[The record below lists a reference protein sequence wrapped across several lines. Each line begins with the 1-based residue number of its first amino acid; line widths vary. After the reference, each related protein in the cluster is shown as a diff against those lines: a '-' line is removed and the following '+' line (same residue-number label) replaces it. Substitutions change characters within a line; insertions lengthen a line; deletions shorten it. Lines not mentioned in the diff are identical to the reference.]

1 MEPVTLI
8 TGGSTGIGATTA
20 RALLKQGHRVAVTGR
35 DADKLAA
42 FADSVSASANA
53 ANAAGAADADT
64 AAGQAAAADRLLTIP
79 GDAGDPADVA
89 TTVRRVLDTWG
100 RLDTVIA
107 NAGFSLPG
115 TLEDQD
121 PEAMRSMILTN
132 VLGPALLIRETLPH
146 LRASKG
152 RIVVVG
158 SVAGIRYTPGNLYS
172 VTKWAVHA
180 LVENVRLLVAKD
192 RVGVTLVA
200 PGVVDTPFWDE
211 RGGSPEAAP
220 TLTAEQIAA
229 AILFAVNQPEGVDV
243 NQLVV
248 RPTGQLN

>member
-8 TGGSTGIGATTA
+8 TGGSSGIGAATA
-20 RALLKQGHRVAVTGR
+20 LALLKQGHRVAVTGR
-35 DADKLAA
+35 DTDRLAA
-42 FADSVSASANA
+42 FAASAG
-53 ANAAGAADADT
+53 AGD
-64 AAGQAAAADRLLTIP
+64 QLLTIA
-79 GDAGDPADVA
+79 GDASDETDVA
-89 TTVRRVLDTWG
+89 ATVHQVVQAWG

-115 TLEDQD
+115 TLEDHD
-121 PEAMRSMILTN
+121 PQAMRTMVLTN
-132 VLGPALLIRETLPH
+132 VLGPALLVRETLPH
-146 LRASKG
+146 LRESKG

-158 SVAGIRYTPGNLYS
+158 SVAGIRNTPGNLYS

-192 RVGVTLVA
+192 RVGVTLIA

-211 RGGSPEAAP
+211 RGGTPQAAP
-220 TLTAEQIAA
+220 ALTPEQIAN

-248 RPTGQLN
+248 RPTGQAG

>member
-8 TGGSTGIGATTA
+8 TGGSSGIGAATA

-42 FADSVSASANA
+42 FAAS
-53 ANAAGAADADT
+53 ADADS
-64 AAGQAAAADRLLTIP
+64 ASGDRLLTIS
-79 GDAGDPADVA
+79 GDAADANDVA
-89 TTVRRVLDTWG
+89 ATVRQVVDTWG

-115 TLEDQD
+115 TLEDHD
-121 PEAMRSMILTN
+121 PDAMRSMVLTN
-132 VLGPALLIRETLPH
+132 VLGPALLVRETLPH
-146 LRASKG
+146 LRESKG

-158 SVAGIRYTPGNLYS
+158 SVAGIRNTPGNLYS

-211 RGGSPEAAP
+211 RGGSPQAAP

-248 RPTGQLN
+248 RPTGQLG

>member
-8 TGGSTGIGATTA
+8 TGGSSGIGAATA
-20 RALLKQGHRVAVTGR
+20 RALLQQGHRVAVTGR
-35 DADKLAA
+35 DADRLAT
-42 FADSVSASANA
+42 FAASAD
-53 ANAAGAADADT
+53 AGEQLLTVSGDASDADH
-64 AAGQAAAADRLLTIP
+64 
-79 GDAGDPADVA
+79 VA
-89 TTVRRVLDTWG
+89 SVVNEVIGRWG

-115 TLEDQD
+115 TLEDHD
-121 PEAMRSMILTN
+121 PEAMRAMVLTN
-132 VLGPALLIRETLPH
+132 VLGPALLVRQTLPY
-146 LRASKG
+146 LRESKG

-158 SVAGIRYTPGNLYS
+158 SVAGIRNTPGNLYS

-211 RGGSPEAAP
+211 RGGSPQAAP
-220 TLTAEQIAA
+220 ALTAEHIAT

-243 NQLVV
+243 SQLVV
-248 RPTGQLN
+248 RPAGQLG

>member
-8 TGGSTGIGATTA
+8 TGGSSGIGAATA
-20 RALLKQGHRVAVTGR
+20 LALLKQGHRVAVTGR
-35 DADKLAA
+35 DADRLAA
-42 FADSVSASANA
+42 FAASA
-53 ANAAGAADADT
+53 GADE
-64 AAGQAAAADRLLTIP
+64 QLLTIA
-79 GDAGDPADVA
+79 GDASEETDVA
-89 TTVRRVLDTWG
+89 ATVRQVVDAWG

-115 TLEDQD
+115 TLEDHD
-121 PEAMRSMILTN
+121 PQAMRAMVLTN
-132 VLGPALLIRETLPH
+132 VLGPALLVRETLPH

-158 SVAGIRYTPGNLYS
+158 SVAGIRNTPGNLYS

-211 RGGSPEAAP
+211 RGGTPQAAP
-220 TLTAEQIAA
+220 ALTPEQIAN

-248 RPTGQLN
+248 RPTGQVG

>member
-8 TGGSTGIGATTA
+8 TGGSSGIGAATA
-20 RALLKQGHRVAVTGR
+20 RALLKQGHQVAVTGR
-35 DADKLAA
+35 DGERLAA
-42 FADSVSASANA
+42 FSASAG
-53 ANAAGAADADT
+53 AGE
-64 AAGQAAAADRLLTIP
+64 RLLTIP
-79 GDAGDPADVA
+79 GDASDAADVA
-89 TTVRRVLDTWG
+89 SAVAQVVERWG

-115 TLEDQD
+115 TLEDHD
-121 PEAMRSMILTN
+121 PDAMRSMILTN
-132 VLGPALLIRETLPH
+132 VLGPALLVRETLPH
-146 LRASKG
+146 LRESKG

-158 SVAGIRYTPGNLYS
+158 SVADIRNTPGNLYS

-192 RVGVTLVA
+192 RIGVTLVA

-211 RGGSPEAAP
+211 RGGSPQAAP
-220 TLTAEQIAA
+220 ALTAEHIAN

-248 RPTGQLN
+248 RPTGQAG

>member
-8 TGGSTGIGATTA
+8 TGGSSGIGAATA

-42 FADSVSASANA
+42 FAASAEA
-53 ANAAGAADADT
+53 EAGAEAESESETDS
-64 AAGQAAAADRLLTIP
+64 GNRLLTIN
-79 GDAGDPADVA
+79 GDAADPTDVA
-89 TTVRRVLDTWG
+89 ATVRQVLDTWG

-115 TLEDQD
+115 TLEDHD
-121 PEAMRSMILTN
+121 PDAMRAMVLTN
-132 VLGPALLIRETLPH
+132 VLGPALLVRETLPH
-146 LRASKG
+146 LRESKG

-211 RGGSPEAAP
+211 RGGSPQAAP

-248 RPTGQLN
+248 RPTGQLG